1 MDEKVGNSG
10 RRNGGRRNG
19 GRRSGGR
26 RNGGKQGELPE
37 WTNGLAWKACE
48 VVKDLRG
55 FESHTLRVKKLD
67 PSEDLG
73 SVSSSTGSISDE
85 EAMDLA
91 LAQARLATEIDNV
104 PVGSVVLLGD
114 RVLSARHNERRQTG
128 DPTAHAEV
136 LALRDAAN
144 ILDTWHLDDTTLVTT
159 LEPCLMCAGAA
170 VFSRVK
176 RVVFGAF
183 DPKAGAAGT
192 LYNVLV
198 DPRLNHQCEVT
209 SGIKQD
215 ECGELLRMFFAD
227 RR

>member
-1 MDEKVGNSG
+1 MKKQQPDAAGLPNDGDSATISPSSG
-10 RRNGGRRNG
+10 
-19 GRRSGGR
+19 
-26 RNGGKQGELPE
+26 
-37 WTNGLAWKACE
+37 
-48 VVKDLRG
+48 
-55 FESHTLRVKKLD
+55 
-67 PSEDLG
+67 
-73 SVSSSTGSISDE
+73 STAGTISDE
-85 EAMDLA
+85 AAMDLA
-91 LAQARLATEIDNV
+91 LEQARLASEIGNV

-114 RVLSARHNERRQTG
+114 RVLAARHNERRQTG

-136 LALRDAAN
+136 LALRDAAA

-159 LEPCLMCAGAA
+159 LEPCPMCAGAA

-209 SGIKQD
+209 SGIKQE
-215 ECGELLRMFFAD
+215 ECGEVLSQFFAV
-227 RR
+227 RRG

>member
-1 MDEKVGNSG
+1 MVPGDGADGSGSSGSDRGSSNASGN
-10 RRNGGRRNG
+10 NI
-19 GRRSGGR
+19 
-26 RNGGKQGELPE
+26 
-37 WTNGLAWKACE
+37 
-48 VVKDLRG
+48 
-55 FESHTLRVKKLD
+55 
-67 PSEDLG
+67 
-73 SVSSSTGSISDE
+73 ISDAD
-85 EAMDLA
+85 AMELA
-91 LAQARLATEIDNV
+91 LEQARLASEIGNV

-114 RVLSARHNERRQTG
+114 RVLAARHNERRQTG

-136 LALRDAAN
+136 LALRDAAAA
-144 ILDTWHLDDTTLVTT
+144 LDTWHLDDTTLVTT
-159 LEPCLMCAGAA
+159 LEPCPMCAGAA

-209 SGIKQD
+209 SGIKQE
-215 ECGELLRMFFAD
+215 ECGELLRLFFAD